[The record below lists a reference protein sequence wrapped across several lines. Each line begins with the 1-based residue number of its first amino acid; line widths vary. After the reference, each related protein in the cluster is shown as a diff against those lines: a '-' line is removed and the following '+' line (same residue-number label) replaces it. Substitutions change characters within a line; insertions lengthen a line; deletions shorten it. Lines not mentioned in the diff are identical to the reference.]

1 MKTYWIRLTFLLT
14 LALGNCAPIQKEN
27 KQSPEFSTTE
37 IPLQEDLSLTPLSGL
52 TSEPA
57 NTEEAPMDNWL
68 DNLGTVPPPS
78 ADNQFVN
85 LAKQD
90 LADRLKINTDQI
102 TFLKSIEITWADIT
116 QGCGPATSH
125 TLLKGKVTGYRIWLQ
140 ANGENFAY
148 HVGLDGQVFVCPK

>member
-1 MKTYWIRLTFLLT
+1 MKTYWTRLTFLLT

-27 KQSPEFSTTE
+27 TQLPEFSTTE
-37 IPLQEDLSLTPLSGL
+37 IPLQEDLSLTTLSGL

-57 NTEEAPMDNWL
+57 NTEEAPMDNSL
-68 DNLGTVPPPS
+68 DNLGTVLPPS
-78 ADNQFVN
+78 GDNQFIN

-102 TFLKSIEITWADIT
+102 TFLKSIEITWSDIT
-116 QGCGPATSH
+116 QGCGPATSQ

-140 ANGENFAY
+140 ANSENFAY
-148 HVGLDGQVFVCPK
+148 HVGLDGQVFMCPK